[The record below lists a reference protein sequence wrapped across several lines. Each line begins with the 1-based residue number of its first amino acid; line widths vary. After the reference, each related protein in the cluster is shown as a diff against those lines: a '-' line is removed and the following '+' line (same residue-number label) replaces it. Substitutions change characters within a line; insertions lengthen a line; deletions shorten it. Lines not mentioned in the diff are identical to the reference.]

1 MPRRSSILPSVDT
14 VDTVDRVD
22 VDLTTL
28 ALADLRERPRVARGR
43 HEFAQQRMRQAVDV
57 DEAAVGRLR
66 SLVEALTNEL
76 IARYEREPELID
88 TLLDATPSGEVSPS

>member
-1 MPRRSSILPSVDT
+1 MPRRSSILSSADV
-14 VDTVDRVD
+14 VERVD

-28 ALADLRERPRVARGR
+28 ALADLREHRRVARSQL
-43 HEFAQQRMRQAVDV
+43 EFAQLRMRQAVDI

-66 SLVEALTNEL
+66 SLVECLTSEL

-88 TLLDATPSGEVSPS
+88 TILDDPPVRAVSPS